1 MDDAGSDARTPRTD
15 TPPIDRA
22 VRSRRASRWPPV
34 TGLARVSP
42 SSGLVPAIRQIV
54 LATDL
59 GPASAAATTEAFR
72 LAAALDARLLA
83 VSVIDPRTL
92 QLPGGRFR
100 SRIDQERARLEAVA
114 SELVLRGRRD
124 HVPTSFLIWEGDPA
138 ESIVDAARS
147 EGADVIVVGSHG
159 RGALGRALI
168 GSVSDQVV
176 RRAPCPVLVVRST
189 VGQGGGNPG

>member
-1 MDDAGSDARTPRTD
+1 VVVTTAVARSAGPTPG
-15 TPPIDRA
+15 IH
-22 VRSRRASRWPPV
+22 
-34 TGLARVSP
+34 
-42 SSGLVPAIRQIV
+42 QIV

-59 GPASAAATTEAFR
+59 SPASEAATEEAFR
-72 LAAALDARLLA
+72 LAGALNARLLA

-100 SRIDQERARLEAVA
+100 SRIDQERNRLEVA
-114 SELVLRGRRD
+114 AAELVRRGRRD
-124 HVPTSFLIWEGDPA
+124 GVSTGFLIWEGDPA
-138 ESIVDAARS
+138 ESIVDAAQS

-189 VGQGGGNPG
+189 FGRD